1 MSACRYRDM
10 EERLIANSLVCHQ
23 TGCWDWIGRTNENG
37 YPTISMRRP
46 GRKQP
51 NAVRAH
57 RVAYQTLKG
66 PISEG
71 MEIDH
76 ICRNRR
82 CINPDHLREVTPAE
96 NCANRGGR
104 FAA

>member
-1 MSACRYRDM
+1 VSCRRYRDL

-37 YPTISMRRP
+37 YATISLRRP

-51 NAVRAH
+51 TPCA
-57 RVAYQTLKG
+57 
-66 PISEG
+66 PG
-71 MEIDH
+71 MEIGH
-76 ICRNRR
+76 VCRNRR
-82 CINPDHLREVTPAE
+82 CINPDHLREVTASE